1 MRRACLLA
9 ALGAGAFAASLSAA
23 QPAPLTTY
31 RVSYVTGSSEPARR
45 AFIEAFLQSM
55 ASQGYERGRNLAFQA
70 RFADGDFARLPAL
83 VQEAIRLKP
92 DVLFVST
99 TPASLAAQAA
109 TRDLP
114 IVFVGVADPVG
125 VGLVKNL
132 GRPGANIT
140 GVTNITAELTGKRI
154 ALLKE
159 LIPRASRIAILINP
173 DDPNASIQMKNARE
187 AAASLGVTLEPVL
200 NVRNA
205 ADLTAAFAA
214 VSELGVVAALRMV
227 DPTAS
232 MLRTQ
237 TARLAAKHRVAVM
250 FPFREDVQAGGLAAY
265 GPSLSGQYRQAA
277 TFVHKILRGALPG
290 DLPVERPTTFEFA
303 LNTKAAKTLGLNIP
317 RALLVQAEL
326 LVE

>member
-9 ALGAGAFAASLSAA
+9 VLGAGAFAASLCAA
-23 QPAPLTTY
+23 QPAPPTTY
-31 RVSYVTGSSEPARR
+31 RVSYVSGSSEPPRR
-45 AFIEAFLQSM
+45 AFIEAFLQGM
-55 ASQGYERGRNLAFQA
+55 ASQGYERGRNLVFQA
-70 RFADGDFARLPAL
+70 RFADGDFARLPSL
-83 VQEAIRLKP
+83 VKEAIRSKP

-109 TRDLP
+109 TSDVP

-125 VGLVKNL
+125 VGLIKNL

-187 AAASLGVTLEPVL
+187 AAASLGVTLDPVL

-205 ADLTAAFAA
+205 ADLNAAFAA
-214 VSELGVVAALRMV
+214 VPGLGVVAALRMV

-232 MLRTQ
+232 MLRTE

-277 TFVHKILRGALPG
+277 TFVHKILRGARPG

-303 LNTKAAKTLGLNIP
+303 LNMKAAKALGLDVP
-317 RALLVQAEL
+317 RSLLLQADL